1 MRPTYPKLKF
11 NTLRAYF
18 GKPYTIDLEDRAG
31 SVTIY
36 SPTMGDAY
44 INADENNFMATLNIF
59 TTNTTAL
66 RVFLDDLGMDWNEV
80 TDFQLF
86 ILLYKQ
92 ADPEIVKLLFGDL
105 DLQGFELYQKRGKDD
120 EDTHVVLYNKEQNV
134 EIDEDVYQHIH
145 QYLQD
150 LFSIKPKEDII
161 EDNLLKQWWIAKDRR
176 QAKIAEKKK
185 KEDVSTIQPLI
196 SACVN
201 HPGFKYKLYEVENM
215 TVAEFWDSVARL
227 QVYESSTALMRGMY
241 SGMISSKDINPESYN
256 FMRTIN
262 NSESNNKTK

>member
-1 MRPTYPKLKF
+1 MREQYPKLKF

-31 SVTIY
+31 SITVY
-36 SPTMGDAY
+36 SPTMRQAY
-44 INADENNFMATLNIF
+44 IDADENNFMATLNIF

-66 RVFLDDLGMDWNEV
+66 RVFLDDIGMDWNEI

-86 ILLYKQ
+86 MLLYKQ
-92 ADPEIVKLLFGDL
+92 TDPEVVKLLFGDL
-105 DLQGFELYQKRGKDD
+105 DLQGFQMFEKRGKD
-120 EDTHVVLYNKEQNV
+120 EEVGYPVLYNKEQGI

-145 QYLQD
+145 QYLQIM
-150 LFSIKPKEDII
+150 FGISPEDELTNDRI
-161 EDNLLKQWWIAKDRR
+161 LKKWWLDADRR
-176 QAKIAEKKK
+176 KALRAEKTK
-185 KEDVSTIQPLI
+185 KEDSSTIQPYI

-201 HPGFKYKLYEVENM
+201 HPGFKYKLREVEEM

-227 QVYESSTALMRGMY
+227 QVYESATALMKGIY
-241 SGMISSKDINPESYN
+241 SGMISNTKDIKPESYN

-262 NSESNNKTK
+262 KEQ

>member
-18 GKPYTIDLEDRAG
+18 GKPFTIDLEDRAG
-31 SVTIY
+31 SVTVY
-36 SPTMGDAY
+36 SPTMEDAY
-44 INADENNFMATLNIF
+44 INADENNFMATVNIF

-86 ILLYKQ
+86 MLLYKQ

-120 EDTHVVLYNKEQNV
+120 EDTHIVLYNKKQEI
-134 EIDEDVYQHIH
+134 EIDEDVYQYIH
-145 QYLQD
+145 QYLQSM
-150 LFSIKPKEDII
+150 LGIKPE
-161 EDNLLKQWWIAKDRR
+161 EELTKDRTLKKWWLDADR
-176 QAKIAEKKK
+176 RKAKLAEKKK
-185 KEDVSTIQPLI
+185 KEDSSTIQPYI

-201 HPGFKYKLYEVENM
+201 HPGFKYKLSEVENM

-227 QVYESSTALMRGMY
+227 QIYESTTALMKGMY
-241 SGMISSKDINPESYN
+241 SGMISGKDIAQENLN
-256 FMRTIN
+256 FMREIHK
-262 NSESNNKTK
+262 SEP